1 MRLYK
6 TSIYTFFFLRKVK
19 STLCGGRNPLQR
31 VCRYWHDRLKKKG
44 WGWRGRGVE
53 GRLQSAWKMN
63 LLHARGRE
71 VLVLRD
77 LLTPPSVR
85 PPLHPGT
92 NLPLCCL
99 HKQRG
104 RGVKKLRERERERL
118 SLNVPAQLSVKCELP
133 VYKKKGKSPPPPASS
148 PASPHNTTALL
159 PHLPQQTVCRFFTR
173 RNWNLLCQGAH
184 VFCVVS
190 ATRKWIN
197 LQPYRPHL
205 IYSN

>member
-6 TSIYTFFFLRKVK
+6 TSIYTFFLRKVK

-133 VYKKKGKSPPPPASS
+133 VYKKKREIPPSTCFISRFTAQHHLPP
-148 PASPHNTTALL
+148 
-159 PHLPQQTVCRFFTR
+159 PQQTVCRFFTR
-173 RNWNLLCQGAH
+173 RNWNLLCQGAQRFLRRLRH
-184 VFCVVS
+184 QKVNQFTALQTS
-190 ATRKWIN
+190 FN
-197 LQPYRPHL
+197 LQ
-205 IYSN
+205 